1 MARAEIDSFILKFK
15 NLLLTGRSATLILK
29 SNAGKAEVNLNVEVG
44 HVHPPSG
51 QYQKSRNEPS
61 RQRRRLRRAA
71 QRTSSETEK
80 VEEVNA
86 EEAIE
91 SAKNIENESVV
102 TDREVLQDELC
113 SDDAYAKEAEKES
126 EVVQVER
133 ILVEADCQ
141 ADWKDDDVIKLV
153 EAKLMIIGIK
163 MKSIQV
169 YRNIRKY
176 FESCVVMIE
185 PTDKKYIE
193 KQIFP
198 IQRWTMRCI
207 L

>member
-1 MARAEIDSFILKFK
+1 M
-15 NLLLTGRSATLILK
+15 
-29 SNAGKAEVNLNVEVG
+29 
-44 HVHPPSG
+44 
-51 QYQKSRNEPS
+51 
-61 RQRRRLRRAA
+61 
-71 QRTSSETEK
+71 
-80 VEEVNA
+80 
-86 EEAIE
+86 
-91 SAKNIENESVV
+91 
-102 TDREVLQDELC
+102 
-113 SDDAYAKEAEKES
+113 
-126 EVVQVER
+126 QVER

-185 PTDKKYIE
+185 PTDKEYIE

>member
-51 QYQKSRNEPS
+51 QHQKSRSGPS

-71 QRTSSETEK
+71 QRTLSETEK
-80 VEEVNA
+80 VEELNA

-91 SAKNIENESVV
+91 SAKNNESESDV

-153 EAKLMIIGIK
+153 ETKLMIIGIK

-185 PTDKKYIE
+185 PTDKEYIE